1 MKNQETNSPPKWAD
15 RLLEFYCN
23 PRLLE
28 QIQGDVHE
36 LYYWRLSEKGDKHA
50 KKAFWWDV
58 IRFFKWRNIKRS
70 TTQQQQFNTIGM
82 LKNYF
87 KIGWRNLLKQK
98 ASSFINVFGLSCA
111 IGCCLVAYLFI
122 SSIWFRGDFHENKEE
137 IYLITHT
144 SMLTDYEQKFGATSV
159 PLADKIK
166 NELSAVKETVRV
178 GRGSVVLKTKGDT
191 FSEIGQF
198 VDPEFMKMFTYKVKY
213 GSAEALNDPNQV
225 IITEKTALKL
235 FGNAY
240 PVGEAIQMKVKGE
253 LKTFSVGAVLTDLP
267 INRMFRFDILISY
280 HNIDKAT
287 EHYALDQRWDE
298 QAWVFVQI
306 DKNDFSDAVKE
317 DFDQL
322 KVAQNQ
328 AVPTKE
334 YLGIQLLP
342 FTDIIK
348 ETQSIIG
355 GPGDFG
361 SLAPQ
366 ILLAILAIFL
376 LTLAVFNYINIAVL
390 MATRRIKEIGVR
402 KVIGGSRGQ
411 LIFQFLSENTIICF
425 LAIVLGCIMASTLFI
440 PWFNDIASQ
449 NLRIDLFSN
458 FNLWVFLGVLL
469 IFITVVSGSYPAFY
483 ISSFK
488 AVAIFGGKQKLGG
501 KSKFTNV
508 LLTFQFVL
516 SILTMVAGLAF
527 VKTNNS
533 NVNRDWGYNPEE
545 KMFVNIPSNQAY
557 FEIRDKLAQQPEVLE
572 MAGSV
577 EHIGKELINDEVE
590 VNGELHELKVIR
602 AAPNYAQLMGLRLKQ
617 GSYFNPEAKSDQ
629 LSGIIVNQ
637 TLLDWFE
644 VSFPTDQPLTIDS
657 VDYSIIG
664 VVEDYHYY
672 PFAFT
677 IVPTAIMAVPDSNYN
692 FLSIKL
698 VAGSD
703 EKMSETVKSIWQ
715 ESVEN
720 DLYEGQQQVMV
731 FEEFF
736 TAMKGVS
743 HILLFTATLA
753 IILSAMGLFG
763 LVSLNINARIKDFGI
778 RKVMGATI
786 GQLSRLVYQPIVILW
801 LVGAVIGGGLSIFLV
816 SKMLDMIYA
825 YHAPV
830 GYMPLVTAVVVLL
843 VVIGT
848 TIGFQI
854 LKLKKTNPADIL
866 RME

>member
-1 MKNQETNSPPKWAD
+1 MKNQKTKSPPKWAD

-23 PRLLE
+23 PKLLE

-36 LYYWRLSEKGDKHA
+36 LYYWRLSEEGERKA
-50 KKAFWWDV
+50 KRAFWWDV
-58 IRFFKWRNIKRS
+58 IRFFRWRNIRRS

-87 KIGWRNLLKQK
+87 KIGWRNLLKQR
-98 ASSFINVFGLSCA
+98 ASSFINIFGLSCA

-137 IYLITHT
+137 IYLVTHT
-144 SMLTDYEQKFGATSV
+144 SMITDYEQKFGATSV
-159 PLADKIK
+159 PLADKIR
-166 NELSAVKETVRV
+166 NEFSSVKETVRV
-178 GRGSVVLKTKGDT
+178 GRGAVVLKAKGDT

-198 VDPEFMKMFTYKVKY
+198 VDPEFMQMFTYKVKY
-213 GSAEALNDPNQV
+213 GSKEALKDPNQV

-235 FGNAY
+235 FGSAY
-240 PVGEAIQMKVKGE
+240 PVGESVQMKVKGE
-253 LKTFSVGAVLTDLP
+253 LKTFSIGAVLDDLP
-267 INRMFRFDILISY
+267 INRMFRFGILISY
-280 HNIDKAT
+280 HNIDKST
-287 EHYALDQRWDE
+287 EHYALDQRWEE

-306 DKNDFSDAVKE
+306 AKKDLSDAVKE

-322 KVAQNQ
+322 KETQNQ

-342 FTDIIK
+342 FKNIMN

-366 ILLAILAIFL
+366 ILLAILALFL

-402 KVIGGSRGQ
+402 KVIGGRRGQ
-411 LIFQFLSENTIICF
+411 LIFQFLSENTILCF
-425 LAIVLGCIMASTLFI
+425 LAIVLGSIMASTLFI
-440 PWFNDIASQ
+440 PWFNDIAGQ
-449 NLRIDLFSN
+449 NLRIDLLTN
-458 FNLWVFLGVLL
+458 LNLWVFLGILL

-501 KSKFTNV
+501 KSKFTKV

-516 SILTMVAGLAF
+516 SILTIVAGLAF
-527 VKTNNS
+527 VKTNKA
-533 NVNRDWGYNPEE
+533 NVNRDWGYSPED
-545 KMFVNIPSNQAY
+545 KMFVNIPSNEAY
-557 FEIRDKLAQQPEVLE
+557 FTIRDKLAQQPEVLD
-572 MAGSV
+572 MSGSM
-577 EHIGKELINDEVE
+577 EHIGKELVNDEVE
-590 VNGELHELKVIR
+590 INGELHELKVIH
-602 AAPNYAQLMGLRLKQ
+602 AAPNYAEMMGLRLKQ
-617 GSYFNPEAKSDQ
+617 GRYFNPEAKSDQ

-637 TLLDWFE
+637 TFLDWFE
-644 VSFPTDQPLTIDS
+644 VPFPTDQPMTIDS
-657 VDYSIIG
+657 SDYSIIG

-698 VAGSD
+698 AAGSE
-703 EKMSETVKSIWQ
+703 EKMSETVKAIWQ

-720 DLYEGQQQVMV
+720 DLYEGQQQASV
-731 FEEFF
+731 FEEFYV
-736 TAMKGVS
+736 AMEGVS
-743 HILLFTATLA
+743 RILLFTATLA

-778 RKVMGATI
+778 RKVMGANI
-786 GQLSRLVYQPIVILW
+786 SQISRLVYQPIAIIW
-801 LVGAVIGGGLSIFLV
+801 LLGALIGGGLSIFLV

-830 GYMPLVTAVVVLL
+830 GYGPLVTAVVILL
-843 VVIGT
+843 TVIGI
-848 TIGFQI
+848 TIGFQ
-854 LKLKKTNPADIL
+854 LHKLKNSNPVDIL
-866 RME
+866 RIE